1 MLLLDTCTLIWLAS
15 NQNKLSKKAVDLISG
30 HKEGLFISAVIA
42 LELGI
47 KTNKEPPQLEFGMP
61 LTEWI
66 QLAMQ
71 SHGLVELPINSEI
84 AVISTELP
92 YLHRDPAD
100 RLLIATAIKHDLT
113 IVTPDQ
119 HISAYPNVKTAW

>member
-1 MLLLDTCTLIWLAS
+1 MLLLDTCTLIWLATE
-15 NQNKLSKKAVDLISG
+15 QNNLSKKARDLINA
-30 HKEGLFISAVIA
+30 HKEGLFISAISA

-47 KTNKEPPQLEFGMP
+47 KTNKKMLEFDMP
-61 LTEWI
+61 LTEWFK
-66 QLAMQ
+66 LAIQ

-84 AVISTELP
+84 AVLSTELP

-113 IVTPDQ
+113 ILTPDQ
-119 HISAYPNVKTAW
+119 HITIYPNVKTAW